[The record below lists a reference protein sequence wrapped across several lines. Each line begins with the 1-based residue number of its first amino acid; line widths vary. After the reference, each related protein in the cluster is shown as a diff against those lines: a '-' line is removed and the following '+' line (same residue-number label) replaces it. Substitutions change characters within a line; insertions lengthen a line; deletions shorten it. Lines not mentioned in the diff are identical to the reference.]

1 MKIAAIL
8 AVAGLAGVASAQ
20 ITISPINTPFTDI
33 RATGTLL
40 TTGGTSVNLGDDG
53 EATITAAQLS
63 SAGFTGNPLFPVA
76 DVRVGNNGAVL
87 WNDSTS
93 DIGYTNGNIL
103 TLAPATGGQFG
114 NSNGTRQLIAPFW
127 DDVFG
132 SSTNGARNLWQVSGG
147 NLIITWL
154 DQDHFSAQGTGR
166 VTFQMV
172 IYSNNGGPLADFVY
186 NDTLF
191 TGGATPAGQN
201 DGGTASIGY
210 KNWGGP
216 AWANDLQWSQDTKSV
231 AGYIES
237 EIATN
242 PNALRIIP
250 APGALALL
258 GLGGLVAGRRNRR

>member
-8 AVAGLAGVASAQ
+8 AVAGLAGIASAQ

-76 DVRVGNNGAVL
+76 DIRVGNNGGVV
-87 WNDSTS
+87 WNSNTG
-93 DIGYTNGNIL
+93 DIGFTNANLL
-103 TLAPATGGQFG
+103 TATAAQVGTASQG
-114 NSNGTRQLIAPFW
+114 GTRQFIAPFW

-132 SSTNGARNLWQVSGG
+132 SSTNGARNIWQVSGG

-154 DQDHFSAQGTGR
+154 DQDHFNAQGTGR

-191 TGGATPAGQN
+191 AGGATPASQN
-201 DGGTASIGY
+201 DGGSASIGY

-216 AWANDLQWSQDTKSV
+216 AWANDVQWSFDTKSV

-237 EIATN
+237 EIPTN

>member
-8 AVAGLAGVASAQ
+8 AVAGLAGIASAQ

-63 SAGFTGNPLFPVA
+63 AAGFTGNPLFPVA
-76 DVRVGNNGAVL
+76 DVRVGNNGAVI
-87 WNDSTS
+87 WNNSTQDVGWTNA
-93 DIGYTNGNIL
+93 DILTMPAATGSVNGN
-103 TLAPATGGQFG
+103 G
-114 NSNGTRQLIAPFW
+114 NGTNQLIAPFW
-127 DDVFG
+127 DDMFG
-132 SSTNGARNLWQVSGG
+132 NTTNGARNLWQVSGG

-154 DQDHFSAQGTGR
+154 DQDHFGAQGTGR
-166 VTFQMV
+166 VTMQLV
-172 IYSNNGGPLADFVY
+172 VYSNAGGALADFVY
-186 NDTLF
+186 NDTLLL
-191 TGGATPAGQN
+191 GGATPAIQN
-201 DGGTASIGY
+201 DGGSASIGY

-216 AWANDLQWSQDTKSV
+216 AWANDLQWSFNTKSV

-237 EIATN
+237 EIPTN